1 MSYYAKIDKDSK
13 VVQVISIEK
22 EVLDLGHWGNP
33 NDFIKTSYNT
43 HAGVHQLGGTPLRK
57 NFAGVGYSYD
67 KDRDAFISPKPYTS
81 WTLNEDTCQWDSPI
95 SHPDDGFYNW
105 NEDTQ
110 AWDEVSE

>member
-43 HAGVHQLGGTPLRK
+43 HAGVHQLGGTPFRK
-57 NFAGVGYSYD
+57 NYAGIGFTYD
-67 KDRDAFISPKPYTS
+67 ASKDAFYTPQPYPS
-81 WTLNEDTCQWDSPI
+81 WALNEDTCIWESPVAY
-95 SHPDDGFYNW
+95 PEDGKVYGW
-105 NEDTQ
+105 NEATTT
-110 AWDEVSE
+110 WD